1 MLVGFFITQ
10 RRWSIKMKQDI
21 KQLVTSTCAN
31 YINGKCIL
39 LDKECPLTS
48 GEEYRGKKI
57 AASDCSCTYFEKA
70 VLPANKTLE
79 AVYYGKETVLNKTCK
94 GCGKGF
100 NSVSNRAVYCS
111 DICRKSARKKTFIK
125 ANQKRAK

>member
-1 MLVGFFITQ
+1 VE
-10 RRWSIKMKQDI
+10 KDI
-21 KQLVTSTCAN
+21 KRLVTKLCAN
-31 YINGKCIL
+31 FIDGGCIL
-39 LDKECPLTS
+39 LDKECPLLV
-48 GEEYRGKKI
+48 GGEYRGKKI
-57 AASDCSCTYFEKA
+57 PASDCSCTYFEKI
-70 VLPANKTLE
+70 LPIDKTLE

-100 NSVSNRAVYCS
+100 NSLSNRAVFCS